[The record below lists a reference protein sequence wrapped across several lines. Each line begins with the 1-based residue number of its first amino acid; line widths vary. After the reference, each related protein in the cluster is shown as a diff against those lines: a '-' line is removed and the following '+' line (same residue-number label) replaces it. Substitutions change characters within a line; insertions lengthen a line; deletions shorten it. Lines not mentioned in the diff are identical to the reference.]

1 MRKTEI
7 NGCTVLTADE
17 GKKIVKGN
25 DFVCGTEVWLAVGD
39 DTDAYKE
46 VSVEEAQ
53 RMIEEQ
59 QRQTAEQ
66 QREKEQQQTKGEE
79 EPKEAEQPK
88 PLPLDMAKERK
99 IAEIAAYS
107 DSDAVNSLTFNGIK
121 TWLKPNVRANYLVSL
136 DAAELLGETDI
147 TFVVEGVQASLP
159 IKQVRLLLAKIQR
172 YADAC
177 YIVTEGHK
185 RAVRALQTVEE
196 VESYDYTRGYPEKLS
211 L

>member
-1 MRKTEI
+1 MQYSKIINDQRVIFSGVLVIGDRQVINPTHDQLIAAGWKEYTPSAEI
-7 NGCTVLTADE
+7 P
-17 GKKIVKGN
+17 
-25 DFVCGTEVWLAVGD
+25 
-39 DTDAYKE
+39 TDINVAKE
-46 VSVEEAQ
+46 V
-53 RMIEEQ
+53 
-59 QRQTAEQ
+59 
-66 QREKEQQQTKGEE
+66 
-79 EPKEAEQPK
+79 
-88 PLPLDMAKERK
+88 K

-121 TWLKPNVRANYLVSL
+121 TWLTPNIRANYLVSL

-177 YIVTEGHK
+177 FLVTERHK
-185 RAVRALQTVEE
+185 IAVRALQTVEE
-196 VESYDYTRGYPEKLS
+196 VEAYDYTTGYPEKLA

>member
-1 MRKTEI
+1 MQYSKII
-7 NGCTVLTADE
+7 NDQRVIFSGVL
-17 GKKIVKGN
+17 V
-25 DFVCGTEVWLAVGD
+25 VGD
-39 DTDAYKE
+39 RQVINPTHDQLIAAGWEEYTPIETPTDIN
-46 VSVEEAQ
+46 
-53 RMIEEQ
+53 M
-59 QRQTAEQ
+59 
-66 QREKEQQQTKGEE
+66 TK
-79 EPKEAEQPK
+79 A
-88 PLPLDMAKERK
+88 AK
-99 IAEIAAYS
+99 IAEIEAYS

-121 TWLKPNVRANYLVSL
+121 TWLTPNVRANYLVSL

-172 YADAC
+172 YADTC

-196 VESYDYTRGYPEKLS
+196 VESYDYTKGYPEKLA

>member
-25 DFVCGTEVWLAVGD
+25 DFVCGTEVWLAGN
-39 DTDAYKE
+39 DTAEGYKE
-46 VSVEEAQ
+46 ITEEEAQ

-59 QRQTAEQ
+59 RKAAE
-66 QREKEQQQTKGEE
+66 QREKEKRQAE

-88 PLPLDMAKERK
+88 PLSLDMAKERK

-107 DSDAVNSLTFNGIK
+107 DSDAVNSLTFNGLK
-121 TWLKPNVRANYLVSL
+121 TWLTRTVRDGYDTSITAAKNLGEPNVTFMVGDNEMQLPVEQARRVLDLV
-136 DAAELLGETDI
+136 
-147 TFVVEGVQASLP
+147 
-159 IKQVRLLLAKIQR
+159 QR

-177 YIVTEGHK
+177 YLVTERHK
-185 RAVRALQTVEE
+185 IAVRALQTVEE
-196 VESYDYTRGYPEKLS
+196 VEKYDYTKGYPEKLK

>member
-1 MRKTEI
+1 M
-7 NGCTVLTADE
+7 
-17 GKKIVKGN
+17 
-25 DFVCGTEVWLAVGD
+25 CGTVVWLAVGD
-39 DTDAYKE
+39 AMDAYKE
-46 VSVEEAQ
+46 VSVEEADA
-53 RMIEEQ
+53 MEK
-59 QRQTAEQ
+59 A
-66 QREKEQQQTKGEE
+66 QRETEGEKPDE
-79 EPKEAEQPK
+79 ETPSAEMPTDI
-88 PLPLDMAKERK
+88 DMAKAAK
-99 IAEIAAYS
+99 IAQIAAYS

-121 TWLKPNVRANYLVSL
+121 TWLTPNVRANYLVSL

-185 RAVRALQTVEE
+185 RSVRALQTVDE
-196 VESYDYTRGYPEKLS
+196 VEACDYTTGYPEKLA

>member
-25 DFVCGTEVWLAVGD
+25 DFVCGTEVWLAGN
-39 DTDAYKE
+39 DTADAYKE
-46 VSVEEAQ
+46 VSIEEADA
-53 RMIEEQ
+53 IEK
-59 QRQTAEQ
+59 A
-66 QREKEQQQTKGEE
+66 QRETEGEKPDE
-79 EPKEAEQPK
+79 ETPRAEMPT
-88 PLPLDMAKERK
+88 DIDIAKAAK

-107 DSDAVNSLTFNGIK
+107 DSDAVNSLTFNGLK
-121 TWLKPNVRANYLVSL
+121 TWLRPNVRANYLVSL

-159 IKQVRLLLAKIQR
+159 IKQVRLLLSKIQR

-177 YIVTEGHK
+177 FIVTEGHK
-185 RAVRALQTVEE
+185 RAVRALQTVDE
-196 VESYDYTRGYPEKLS
+196 VEKYDYTTGYPEKLK

>member
-1 MRKTEI
+1 MKKKEI
-7 NGCTVLTADE
+7 NGCTVLEADA
-17 GKKIVKGN
+17 GKKIVK
-25 DFVCGTEVWLAVGD
+25 DTFVCGTVVWLAVGD
-39 DTDAYKE
+39 ATDAYKE
-46 VSVEEAQ
+46 VSVEEADA
-53 RMIEEQ
+53 M
-59 QRQTAEQ
+59 
-66 QREKEQQQTKGEE
+66 EKAQMETEGRKPDE
-79 EPKEAEQPK
+79 EPPVEMPTDI
-88 PLPLDMAKERK
+88 DMAKAAK

-121 TWLKPNVRANYLVSL
+121 TWLTPNIRANYLVSL

-185 RAVRALQTVEE
+185 RAVRELQTVEE
-196 VESYDYTRGYPEKLS
+196 VEAYDYTKGYPEKLA